1 MTISAL
7 TPLQLIAGKNLL
19 QNQGI
24 SESPTFLTAVS
35 SYENL
40 PLIAPLL
47 NTITIGGTPNI
58 ANVTIL
64 TANTIANLEVL
75 GNSSCPALGDSVPS
89 SYTSSI
95 TIQINPPGFSGALL
109 TEGAKDS
116 GNGSISKFVQI
127 LNQAQGYA
135 SITNTFIDSAVN
147 GHTYLANTFSNMN
160 NMVTG
165 DITNVNLATQA
176 FAKDLSM
183 LGTLIELD
191 NLDNLGSP
199 LALIQSIVAT
209 TGSIPAVALGFISFG
224 VPQEVVIN
232 FNDPALSITDSVQKL
247 MYNAM
252 TQVTGSALAQILQVL
267 NVTTPNINTMA
278 DLLNPYKLFPNSYQ
292 SLTVQTANGAEPI
305 YVNNVG
311 TVNTKLVK
319 ELPSYVVSSIV

>member
-1 MTISAL
+1 
-7 TPLQLIAGKNLL
+7 
-19 QNQGI
+19 
-24 SESPTFLTAVS
+24 
-35 SYENL
+35 
-40 PLIAPLL
+40 
-47 NTITIGGTPNI
+47 
-58 ANVTIL
+58 
-64 TANTIANLEVL
+64 
-75 GNSSCPALGDSVPS
+75 
-89 SYTSSI
+89 
-95 TIQINPPGFSGALL
+95 
-109 TEGAKDS
+109 
-116 GNGSISKFVQI
+116 
-127 LNQAQGYA
+127 
-135 SITNTFIDSAVN
+135 
-147 GHTYLANTFSNMN
+147 
-160 NMVTG
+160 
-165 DITNVNLATQA
+165 
-176 FAKDLSM
+176 M